1 MDEKCYFESD
11 DNVGGGYDY
20 GCANSKALEPQIMD
34 SINGLKYCGVRNEVS
49 LMKMVRPDPVDD
61 PESDGRKWAC
71 PADHKPCND
80 YFFDLVED

>member
-1 MDEKCYFESD
+1 
-11 DNVGGGYDY
+11 
-20 GCANSKALEPQIMD
+20 MD